1 MSGIPQGSEF
11 RINLTTA
18 SSQRTNPASTVPYA
32 PRAIA
37 SDSVGNFVVAWTS
50 QTQDGSGGGIYVR
63 LFDSAGNPLPNAPAG
78 EIQVNT
84 TTTNE
89 QRLASVAMADNG
101 DFVVVWRSFQDD
113 NNSPLGVADG
123 WGIYAQRFNRLGQP
137 QSGEIQV
144 ASTTFSEDQPSV
156 AMDADGD
163 FVITWTGGS
172 GNDIYAARFDK
183 AFQSSTAVTSTV
195 VNTETTGNQQ
205 LSTVA
210 MAQDGSYVVVWTSNA
225 QDGSGDGIY
234 GQRFNASGAPDGTE
248 FRINVET
255 NSNQRNPSVSMD
267 RDGNFVVAWAS
278 EDQDTSQNG
287 IYYRRFDRTGQA
299 LDATDQ
305 RANDTIIGDQNHPTV
320 SYERDGDSFVISW
333 SSTLQPE
340 DGDGTAVVVRRYNEF
355 GTAQGGEVLANSYTL
370 GIQEYPSVAIDAES
384 DFVAVWST
392 EKAGTDEV
400 GSGIYGQRFGRA
412 SATAPTD
419 IDFVPVITE
428 QGLPAVNENVA
439 VGTVVGTLTAKD
451 PNTAAA
457 DLSFTLVS
465 GFGFDAELF
474 TLVRTATGVEL
485 RLQERPDFEVKDF
498 YRVKVQVSDGTDTY
512 DEIYEIR
519 VVNSPFEL
527 RPTDIELSSTS
538 VNENV
543 PDNTVVATLSA
554 VDSEIGDSF
563 TYALVP
569 GTGSD
574 DNGAFEIV
582 GDKLQIRSSPDF
594 ETKNSYKILL
604 QATDRGGNTYEEAVV
619 ININNWF
626 EIAPTSISLDGSTVN
641 ENATPGTLVA
651 NVTGTDPETGIGDVL
666 TFSLVPNVADNA
678 AFTLV
683 NGQLRVATPP
693 NFEGQQTYNIQVLA
707 TDRGGKTFT
716 DTFTISVINTPFEL
730 APTSISLDGASVA
743 ENAPANTV
751 IGRVTGTDPETVDED
766 ALTFSLVAGELDN
779 SAFRLVNGEL
789 QIVASPNYE
798 AQASYRVLIRATDRG
813 NNTFDQEFTINV
825 TDNLFE
831 SRPTALTLDR
841 TRVDEN
847 VPANS
852 VVATITGVD
861 PDQGDTLTYS
871 LVEGFGDNALFS
883 VNNDDDSLR
892 INGSPDFENK
902 SSYSIRLRV
911 TDAANNTFDQNFT
924 IEVNNRF
931 EQNPTSISLSALTV
945 GENVAPGTR
954 VALVTGTDPETAT
967 GDVLTFSLRPDF
979 GNNNA
984 FTLENGELKI
994 VGSPDFET
1002 QATYLVGVQARDAG
1016 GNVLDRD
1023 FTISVTDTPF
1033 ELAPTSINLSS
1044 NSVAENV
1051 AATTV
1056 IATVTGTDAEIE
1068 TKGDALT
1075 FTLVPDAANNN
1086 AFSLVNGQLRFV
1098 SSPDYEAQST
1108 YTLLIRATDRGN
1120 NSIDREFTI
1129 NVTDVQ
1135 FELAPTSLTID
1146 ETSVDE
1152 NVPGN
1157 TVVATILGSDPEV
1170 GDSLTYSLADNLGDN
1185 AFFNVD
1191 GNRLRITNPPNFEA
1205 KPSYNIRLRVT
1216 DRGNNSFE
1224 ENFTISVNNLFEQ
1237 RPNDLDLD
1245 RTDVDENVPSN
1256 TVVATI
1262 SGLDPELATG
1272 DALTFSLPS
1281 GGTNDN
1287 ASFAI
1292 VGNQLQIRVSPDYEN
1307 RTSYIINLV
1316 ATDRGGNTYDETFT
1330 IAVNDR
1336 QFELRPTD
1344 IRLDRTTVDE
1354 NVLANAAIATLSA
1367 VDPDVGDTF
1376 SFSLVPDSF
1385 DNAAFTVVGN
1395 QLQINSPP
1403 DFETKASYTILLR
1416 VTDGGG
1422 NTFDKQFTIDVNNLF
1437 DIAPTGL
1444 SLNGNTVTEN
1454 ATAGTGIGTVS
1465 ATDPEV
1471 GDVLSYSLV
1480 PNFGDNRFFTLV
1492 DGNLAIAESP
1502 NFEVRSS
1509 YNIRVQVAD
1518 RGNNTDV
1525 EDFTITVSNLFDER
1539 PTDITLDATTIAENA
1554 GANALVATIQGRD
1567 PETGD
1572 TLTFSLT
1579 PAFGDNGAFRIV
1591 GNQLLINDSPDF
1603 EGQSSYRISVRATDR
1618 GTNFY
1623 DEEFTITVSNNPFDR
1638 RPTSLSLSATTVTE
1652 NVGANF
1658 SVATI
1663 TGVDPDP
1670 GDTLTYTLVDGVG
1683 SGDNGAF
1690 TVDGNRLLINASPDF
1705 ENKPSYNIRLRVTDQ
1720 ANNTFDQTFT
1730 IDVTNVVYEL
1740 APSNIDLSATTVTE
1754 NVPANF
1760 VVATVSGQDPETG
1773 AGDSLT
1779 FSLLPN
1785 TGDNAAFT
1793 LNGTD
1798 LQINA
1803 SPNFEAKASYSV
1815 TLRATDR
1822 GGNVYDE
1829 TFTINVTNI
1838 VFELAPTDILL
1849 SSTAVNENVVANTV
1863 VATLSGSDPEV
1874 NDRLTFSL
1882 VPGTGDTG
1890 NSAFTIVGNQLQ
1902 INASPDFETRSSY
1915 SIRLRAT
1922 DQGNNTYDEVV
1933 TITVNNLPEGLAPD
1947 DIILSSN
1954 RVDENVNP
1962 GTVVGTLSATD
1973 PDGNNGFVFSLV
1985 NAPGYDTSAFT
1996 IVGNELQMAVRPDY
2010 EAKSL
2015 YRIKVRVQDPG
2026 GLSREEDFIIS
2037 VNDRP
2042 ENRTPTDI
2050 SLTSTA
2056 IAENSPADSIVGTL
2070 VTTDPDTGDTF
2081 TYTLVDEPGLDTA
2094 RFTIVNNTLRITTIP
2109 DYETQSSYTI
2119 RIRTTDSGNL
2129 SREEVFTITV
2139 LDRQETS
2146 PPTLLSLSSTSVTE
2160 NVSAGSVVATLSVVD
2175 PDPGE
2180 SITYT
2185 LVDENGTTDNAAFQ
2199 IVGNQLR
2206 IVAPPDYETKTSYT
2220 VQVRATDLQGNS
2232 IVNTFAIAV
2241 LDQQDTAGNA
2251 NVPTLDLNGAEA
2263 GVNYTAPF
2271 TPGVPV
2277 RLMSDAATLVDS
2289 DSTNLVSALVA
2300 ISNPLNTP
2308 NEILT
2313 ADVTGTNIRATY
2325 EATGALT
2332 LTGNASLA
2340 DYLRVLKTVTY
2351 NNTISVPGDDPRTL
2365 VFVLDDGVN
2374 TNEVAITQLIPSATN
2389 PINGTT
2395 DNDPSL
2401 VTTARTDL
2409 LTALSGDDIVTST
2422 LTNLQQDDRLDG
2434 GDGVDTLHISDGTG
2448 SLVVNVGLTTSQV
2461 TGMDPETQIF
2471 NFESFDLTGFQ
2482 GTSQMVGSGV
2492 RGDVFVGGNGID
2504 NLSGL
2509 GGNDNLSTG
2518 AGNDFL
2524 DGGVGNDTLA
2534 GGIGNDVYVVD
2545 SLLDVVVEEVNAG
2558 SDQVRSSVNYAL
2570 GANQE
2575 SLFLIG
2581 AARGG
2586 TGNTVGNRITGNAA
2600 NNRLDG
2606 RTGNDLLLGGR
2617 GADVLLGGGGNDQ
2630 LAGDIGRDVL
2640 NGGLGSDRFVLSA
2653 ARDSRGD
2660 IIQDFNSVSDVMYI
2674 SLRTLRTLIPTAV
2687 PNTLRGGTLART
2699 QFTLGTAARNSAQRF
2714 VYDRANGNL
2723 YFDPDGNGAIAQTF
2737 IVRLQSRVAMNN
2749 TDIFISA

>member
-1 MSGIPQGSEF
+1 MSGNPQGSEF

-18 SSQRTNPASTVPYA
+18 NSQRTNPASTVPYT

-50 QTQDGSGGGIYVR
+50 QAQDLSGGGIYVR
-63 LFDSAGNPLPNAPAG
+63 LFNSAGEPLPGAPVE

-84 TTTNE
+84 TTANE

-113 NNSPLGVADG
+113 NSLPLGTPDS
-123 WGIYAQRFNRLGQP
+123 WGIYAQRFNRLGEP
-137 QSGEIQV
+137 QGGEIQV
-144 ASTTFSEDQPSV
+144 ASTTFNEDQPSV

-183 AFQSSTAVTSTV
+183 AVQNPTVTSTV
-195 VNTETTGNQQ
+195 VNTTTTGNQQ

-210 MAQDGSYVVVWTSNA
+210 MAQDGSYVVVWTSNG
-225 QDGSGDGIY
+225 QDGSGDDIY
-234 GQRFNASGAPDGTE
+234 GQRFDASGATIGAE

-267 RDGNFVVAWAS
+267 QSGNFVVAWAS
-278 EDQDTSQNG
+278 ENQDTSQYG
-287 IYYRRFDRTGQA
+287 IYYRRFDSTGQA

-305 RANDTIIGDQNHPTV
+305 RANDTIIGDQNYPTV

-355 GTAQGGEVLANSYTL
+355 GTAQGSEVLANSYTL

-384 DFVAVWST
+384 DFVVVWST

-400 GSGIYGQRFGRA
+400 GFGIYGQRFGRD

-419 IDFVPVITE
+419 IDLAPVATE
-428 QGLPAVNENVA
+428 QGLPAVNENAA

-451 PNTAAA
+451 PDTAAA
-457 DLSFTLVS
+457 GLSFTLVNE
-465 GFGFDAELF
+465 FGFDAGAF
-474 TLVRTATGVEL
+474 TLVETATGVEL
-485 RLQERPDFEVKDF
+485 RLQETPDFEVKPS
-498 YRVKVQVSDGTDTY
+498 YRVKIQVTDGTDTY
-512 DEIYEIR
+512 DEVYEIR

-527 RPTDIELSSTS
+527 PPTAIVLSSTS

-554 VDSEIGDSF
+554 EDPEPGDSF
-563 TYALVP
+563 TYALID
-569 GTGSD
+569 GIGGD
-574 DNGAFEIV
+574 DNSAFEIV
-582 GDKLQIRSSPDF
+582 GDQLQIRSSPDF

-604 QATDRGGNTYEEAVV
+604 QATDQGGNTYQEAVV
-619 ININNWF
+619 IAINDWF
-626 EIAPTSISLDGSTVN
+626 EVPPTSISLDGSTVN

-651 NVTGTDPETGIGDVL
+651 NVTGTDPETGLGDVL
-666 TFSLVPNVADNA
+666 TFSLVPNVDDNA
-678 AFTLV
+678 AFSLV

-693 NFEGQQTYNIQVLA
+693 DFEDQQTYTIQVLA
-707 TDRGGKTFT
+707 TDRGGQTFT
-716 DTFTISVINTPFEL
+716 DTFTINVINTPFEL
-730 APTSISLDGASVA
+730 APTAINLDGTSVA
-743 ENAPANTV
+743 ENVPANTV
-751 IGRVTGTDPETVDED
+751 IGSVTGTDPETVDGD
-766 ALTFSLVAGELDN
+766 ALTFSLVEGELDN
-779 SAFRLVNGEL
+779 SAFRLINGEL
-789 QIVASPNYE
+789 QIVASPDYE
-798 AQASYRVLIRATDRG
+798 AKSSYRVLIRATDRG

-825 TDNLFE
+825 TDSLFE
-831 SRPTALTLDR
+831 SRPTSLTLDR

-847 VPANS
+847 VAANS

-861 PDQGDTLTYS
+861 PDAGDTLTYS
-871 LVEGFGDNALFS
+871 LVEGFGDNALFNI
-883 VNNDDDSLR
+883 NNDDDSLR
-892 INGSPDFENK
+892 INDSPDFETK
-902 SSYSIRLRV
+902 PSYNIRLRV
-911 TDAANNTFDQNFT
+911 TDAANNTFDQDFT
-924 IEVNNRF
+924 IEVNNLF
-931 EQNPTSISLSALTV
+931 EEDPTSISLSSLTV
-945 GENVAPGTR
+945 DENVAAGTR
-954 VALVTGTDPETAT
+954 VAIVTGTDPETAI

-979 GNNNA
+979 GNNSA

-994 VGSPDFET
+994 VASPDFET
-1002 QATYLVGVQARDAG
+1002 QATYLVGLQARDAG

-1023 FTISVTDTPF
+1023 FVINVIDTPF
-1033 ELAPTSINLSS
+1033 ELAPTNIELSA

-1051 AATTV
+1051 AVTTV
-1056 IATVTGTDAEIE
+1056 IGTVTGTDAEVGAG
-1068 TKGDALT
+1068 GDVLT
-1075 FTLVPDAANNN
+1075 FSLVPDAANNN
-1086 AFSLVNGQLRFV
+1086 AFSLVDGQLRFL
-1098 SSPDYEAQST
+1098 SSPDYEAQSS
-1108 YTLLIRATDRGN
+1108 YTVLIRATDRGN
-1120 NSIDREFTI
+1120 NSLDREFTI

-1170 GDSLTYSLADNLGDN
+1170 GDTLTYSLVDDLGDN
-1185 AFFNVD
+1185 AFFNVN
-1191 GNRLRITNPPNFEA
+1191 GNQLRITNPPDFEA

-1216 DRGNNSFE
+1216 DSGNNAFE
-1224 ENFTISVNNLFEQ
+1224 ESFTISVNNLFEL

-1245 RTDVDENVPSN
+1245 RTSVNENVPVN

-1262 SGLDPELATG
+1262 SGLDPEFAIG

-1281 GGTNDN
+1281 GGTDDN
-1287 ASFAI
+1287 ANFAI
-1292 VGNQLQIRVSPDYEN
+1292 AGNQLQILVSPDYEN
-1307 RTSYIINLV
+1307 KTSYIINLR
-1316 ATDRGGNTYDETFT
+1316 ATDRGGNTYDEVFT
-1330 IAVNDR
+1330 IEVNDR
-1336 QFELRPTD
+1336 LFEQRPTD
-1344 IRLDRTTVDE
+1344 IRLDTTTVNE
-1354 NVLANAAIATLSA
+1354 NVAANTAIATLSA

-1376 SFSLVPDSF
+1376 TFSLVPDSF

-1403 DFETKASYTILLR
+1403 DFEVKASYTILLR

-1422 NTFDKQFTIDVNNLF
+1422 NTFDKEFTIEVNNLF

-1454 ATAGTGIGTVS
+1454 ATVGTAIGTVS

-1471 GDVLSYSLV
+1471 GDVLTYSLV
-1480 PNFGDNRFFTLV
+1480 PNFGDNAFFTLEN
-1492 DGNLAIAESP
+1492 GSLAIAESP
-1502 NFEVRSS
+1502 DFEVRPS
-1509 YNIRVQVAD
+1509 YNIRVQVTD

-1525 EDFTITVSNLFDER
+1525 EDFTITVNNLFDED
-1539 PTDITLDATTIAENA
+1539 PTDITLDSTTIAENA
-1554 GANALVATIQGRD
+1554 GANALVANIQGTD
-1567 PETGD
+1567 PEVGD
-1572 TLTFSLT
+1572 SLTFSLT
-1579 PAFGDNGAFRIV
+1579 PAFGDNGAFSIV
-1591 GNQLLINDSPDF
+1591 NNQLLINDSPDF
-1603 EGQSSYRISVRATDR
+1603 EGQASYRVSIRATDR
-1618 GTNFY
+1618 GANFY

-1658 SVATI
+1658 NVATI
-1663 TGVDPDP
+1663 TGIDPDP
-1670 GDTLTYTLVDGVG
+1670 DDLLTYTLVSGAGD
-1683 SGDNGAF
+1683 GDNGAF

-1705 ENKPSYNIRLRVTDQ
+1705 ENKQSYNIRLRATDQ
-1720 ANNTFDQTFT
+1720 ANNTFEETFT
-1730 IDVTNVVYEL
+1730 INVTNIVYEL
-1740 APSNIDLSATTVTE
+1740 APTNIDLSATTVAE

-1803 SPNFEAKASYSV
+1803 SPNFEAKSSYSI

-1822 GGNVYDE
+1822 GGNFYDE
-1829 TFTINVTNI
+1829 TLTINVTDI

-1863 VATLSGSDPEV
+1863 VATLSGSDPEGS
-1874 NDRLTFSL
+1874 DRLTFSL
-1882 VPGTGDTG
+1882 VAGIGDTD
-1890 NSAFTIVGNQLQ
+1890 NSAFTIVSNQLR
-1902 INASPDFETRSSY
+1902 INASPDFETRPSY

-2010 EAKSL
+2010 ETKSL

-2026 GLSREEDFIIS
+2026 GLAREEDFIIS

-2094 RFTIVNNTLRITTIP
+2094 RFTIVNNTLRINTIP

-2146 PPTLLSLSSTSVTE
+2146 PPTLLNLSSTSVTE
-2160 NVSAGSVVATLSVVD
+2160 NVPAGSVVGTLSAVD

-2206 IVAPPDYETKTSYT
+2206 IVASPDYETKTSYT

-2232 IVNTFAIAV
+2232 IENTFAIAV
-2241 LDQQDTAGNA
+2241 LDQQDTIGNA
-2251 NVPTLDLNGAEA
+2251 NLPTLDLNGDEA

-2277 RLMSDAATLVDS
+2277 RLMSDAATLSDS
-2289 DSTNLVSALVA
+2289 DSANLVSALVA

-2308 NEILT
+2308 NEILSV
-2313 ADVTGTNIRATY
+2313 DVSGTNIRATY

-2374 TNEVAITQLIPSATN
+2374 TNEVAITQLIPTATN
-2389 PINGTT
+2389 TINGTIG
-2395 DNDPSL
+2395 NDPSL

-2409 LTALSGDDIVTST
+2409 LTALAGDDVVTST
-2422 LTNLQQDDRLDG
+2422 LANLQQDDRLDG
-2434 GDGVDTLHISDGTG
+2434 GDGVDTLRITDGTG

-2461 TGMDPETQIF
+2461 TGMDPETQVF
-2471 NFESFDLTGFQ
+2471 NFENFNLSGFQ
-2482 GTSQMVGSGV
+2482 GTSRMIGSSV
-2492 RGDVFVGGNGID
+2492 RGDVFVGGAGND

-2509 GGNDNLSTG
+2509 GGNDNLSAG
-2518 AGNDFL
+2518 AGNDVL
-2524 DGGVGNDTLA
+2524 NGGVGNDTLF
-2534 GGIGNDVYVVD
+2534 GGGGNDVYIVD
-2545 SLLDVVVEEVNAG
+2545 SLLDVVLEGANAG
-2558 SDQVRSSVNYAL
+2558 NDQIRSSVNYAL

-2575 SLFLIG
+2575 SLLLTG
-2581 AARGG
+2581 VARVGL
-2586 TGNTVGNRITGNAA
+2586 GNALGNRITGNGA
-2600 NNRLDG
+2600 NNRIDG
-2606 RTGNDLLLGGR
+2606 RAGNDVLLGGR
-2617 GADVLLGGGGNDQ
+2617 GADVLLGGAGNDV
-2630 LAGDIGRDVL
+2630 LAGEVGRDVL
-2640 NGGLGSDRFVLSA
+2640 NGGLGSDRFVISA

-2660 IIQDFNSVSDVMYI
+2660 TIQDFNSVSDVMQI
-2674 SLRTLRTLIPTAV
+2674 SLGTLRTLIPAGV

-2699 QFTLGTAARNSAQRF
+2699 QFTLGAVARNSVQRF
-2714 VYDRANGNL
+2714 VYDRTNGNL

-2737 IVRLQSRVAMNN
+2737 IVRLQGGVAINN
-2749 TDIFISA
+2749 TDISITA